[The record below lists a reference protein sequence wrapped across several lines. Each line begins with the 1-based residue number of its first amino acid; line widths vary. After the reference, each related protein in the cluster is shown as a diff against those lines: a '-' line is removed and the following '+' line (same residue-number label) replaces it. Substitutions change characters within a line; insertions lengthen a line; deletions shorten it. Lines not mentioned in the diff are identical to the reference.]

1 MYRIILSADDI
12 MSIRVSET
20 SNPIMEAVF
29 ALQTLHGSGH
39 DGFGEWRLRVG
50 RHLMRPGARIQ
61 RMANLVRTV
70 SDPDRLLA
78 LCAGEGPSD
87 SGKRGGGNAS
97 QIQSTAAIQ
106 DFFRLAVAPHWGP
119 LSAHLTLA
127 GNMRRE
133 VMSREGVRVLLDA
146 LGPDIRWN
154 APALEIHNVE
164 AGELELNG
172 TGLVLAPSIFLTS
185 TGHVVRCTGK
195 RAREAPVLF
204 FPDRPAPEELG
215 RLLSDTTS
223 ADEERGTESD
233 GLAALLGRTRA
244 AALRVLREREG
255 WKNAELAER
264 LGVSAAAVSQ
274 HTTVLRAAG
283 LIATRRNRSH
293 VVHTVT
299 HLGRLLLQVGS
310 FDSWPTA
317 SGSPVSAPRPTF
329 A

>member
-1 MYRIILSADDI
+1 
-12 MSIRVSET
+12 
-20 SNPIMEAVF
+20 
-29 ALQTLHGSGH
+29 
-39 DGFGEWRLRVG
+39 
-50 RHLMRPGARIQ
+50 MRSGARAQ
-61 RMANLVRTV
+61 RTANLVRTV
-70 SDPDRLLA
+70 SDPEVLLA
-78 LCAGEGPSD
+78 LCTGAGPSE
-87 SGKRGGGNAS
+87 SRPRGDISAS
-97 QIQSTAAIQ
+97 RAQAMSAIR
-106 DFFRLAVAPHWGP
+106 DFFRLAVAPHWEP
-119 LSAHLTLA
+119 LRAHLSLA
-127 GNMRRE
+127 GDTRRD

-172 TGLVLAPSIFLTS
+172 TGLVLAPSIFLQS
-185 TGHVVRCTGK
+185 AGHVARFTGG
-195 RAREAPVLF
+195 RGRDVPVLF
-204 FPDRPAPEELG
+204 FPDRPAADELA
-215 RLLSDTTS
+215 RLLSDTT
-223 ADEERGTESD
+223 AAGERRGRESD

-283 LIATRRNRSH
+283 LIATHRNRSH

-299 HLGRLLLQVGS
+299 HLGRLLLQVGALE
-310 FDSWPTA
+310 SWPTA
-317 SGSPVSAPRPTF
+317 SAPRPTF